1 MNILNPHIFCCPRH
15 LKADFVF
22 FSLVYV
28 RFLFFPPLVGLAIA
42 KGKDRVSSISSLL
55 SSRGP
60 NEVPSPLPEEDM
72 EEFGLGVTM
81 ADLDVPAS
89 ITYLGCTQSLVP
101 QI

>member
-1 MNILNPHIFCCPRH
+1 MNILNPHIFCCHRH

-22 FSLVYV
+22 FSRLCPFSV
-28 RFLFFPPLVGLAIA
+28 FTLLVGLAIA

-89 ITYLGCTQSLVP
+89 IT
-101 QI
+101 